1 MPCGENRFETVLVE
15 PPLGTLQPRGQQGAA
30 ALLTVWSES
39 EDEEQRLWQKR
50 VHDVYWAYT
59 EWSKDRIAQG

>member
-1 MPCGENRFETVLVE
+1 ME

-39 EDEEQRLWQKR
+39 EDEEQRLWQNR